1 MDTSSSALILEVDF
15 HIQKKVKLASNNT
28 NSELYF
34 DVLERSVAFLVD
46 DIFKDEF
53 FATTPAALL

>member
-46 DIFKDEF
+46 DIFKDEL
-53 FATTPAALL
+53 FATTPGGSL

>member
-46 DIFKDEF
+46 YIFKDEL
-53 FATTPAALL
+53 FATTHAVSL

>member
-34 DVLERSVAFLVD
+34 DVLERSVAFLVG
-46 DIFKDEF
+46 DIFKDEL
-53 FATTPAALL
+53 FATTHAVSL